1 MHETLELHQELNEYA
16 KNGRIF
22 CWDFM
27 DILHE
32 ISQKMHERAGFSVK
46 NDEKS
51 AKIHEIAE
59 KIEKCSLEIM
69 EMHFMEG
76 K

>member
-16 KNGRIF
+16 ENGRIF

-32 ISQKMHERAGFSVK
+32 IALKMHERANFSAK
-46 NDEKS
+46 NGEKS
-51 AKIHEIAE
+51 QKIHEIAE
-59 KIEKCSLEIM
+59 KIENCSLEIM
-69 EMHFMEG
+69 DMHFMED